1 MNALRAQRP
10 GNQIQAMS
18 TPAAGSFGIA
28 KLLASVDLP
37 VELFKVTVKE
47 YGLTPAL
54 PSLLVLR
61 RRSQEELINA
71 EHPEYKVFMAV
82 VGRAGVDARGELLF
96 RRAPD
101 GEELIFDEEEVIER
115 VRKGGEV
122 EIRRTTCRSR
132 RIHDELPIVAM
143 KFKEFLETGKVVS

>member
-1 MNALRAQRP
+1 M
-10 GNQIQAMS
+10 
-18 TPAAGSFGIA
+18 
-28 KLLASVDLP
+28 ASVDLP
-37 VELFKVTVKE
+37 VEPFKVTVKE

-101 GEELIFDEEEVIER
+101 GEELIFDDEVIER

-122 EIRRTTCRSR
+122 EFRRTTRRSR
-132 RIHDELPIVAM
+132 RIHDELPILAM